1 MRFVLM
7 LVGLSVLAQE
17 PASLTSTLAGLRLRS
32 VGPALMSG
40 RIESIAVHPENA
52 GIYYLGVASGGVFKT
67 VNNGA
72 TWLPVFEKQASYS
85 IGYVTL
91 DPKNPNTVWVGTGES
106 NSQRSVAYGDGVYRS
121 DDGGAT
127 WKNMGLRKSEHI
139 GKIVVDPRDS
149 KVVFVAASGPLW
161 SAGGDR
167 GLFKSIDGGKTWK
180 PSLTISENTGV
191 TDVTIDPRNPDVMFV
206 SAWQRRRHFW
216 TLINGGPESAIYKT
230 TDGGGTWQKLTGN
243 GLPAGEL
250 GRIGL
255 AIAPSDS
262 SIVYATIEATARL
275 GGLYRSDDGGATW
288 AKVNEHLAQP
298 MYYGKVYVDPKNPMR
313 VYLPDVIFRV
323 SDDGGRNVRP
333 LGEKS
338 KHVDNHV
345 IWIDPNLN
353 SHYLVGCDG
362 GLYESWDKGANWIYK
377 ANLPVTQFYDIA
389 VDDAKPF
396 YNIYG
401 GTQDNNSLAGPSRTR
416 SGIGITNDDWYVTRG
431 GDGFISKAD
440 PFELNIIYAESQNGG
455 LSRFD
460 KRTGESVGIKP
471 LELPGEDPL
480 RWNWDSPFAVSMH
493 KAGRIY
499 YGAQKVLRSDDRG
512 GSWKAISSD
521 LTRALDRD
529 KLPVMGKIWGPDA
542 IAKNQ
547 STASYGNLSVIAE
560 SAKKDGLLYTGSD
573 DGLIYVSDNSGT
585 DWRRVTQI
593 EGVPEGAYVKKVVP
607 SPVDVNT
614 VFAAFD
620 NHQNGDYKPY
630 LFKSVD
636 LGRNWTAIMG
646 DLPENGAVKAFVQD
660 HVDANLMFAGTEF
673 GAFVTLDGGVKW
685 TKLTGGMPTISVHDL
700 AIQKR
705 ENDLVVGTFGRG
717 IYVLDD
723 YSALRGLKPE
733 VLASEA
739 KLFGVKD
746 ALLYVQHRRIGG
758 GGKGTQGE
766 AFYIAENPAY
776 GATFTYYLKDGLKSK
791 RDLRRDAERAATQK
805 KEAID
810 YPTLDQLRAETE
822 EEAPA
827 IVFTILDAGGRP
839 VRSLTGPGA
848 RGLNRATWDLREPA
862 TNLPRPPQPGMEA
875 LEEFGPPQT
884 GPLGMPGAY
893 KVQMSKRIGG
903 VLTALGEAVAFKV
916 VAEGTGAMNDADFKI
931 LSEFQQKVTRLQR
944 AVTGASENIDA
955 ARLRMTAIRTAI
967 DLTPAAVKLRPDLKG
982 LEERLASLRLSISG
996 DPFAASRYTD
1006 RVPAMAERIR
1016 SVAGNMRLSTARPAA
1031 FWVDNY
1037 NLTARDFER
1046 ELEKLRVLLEVDLK
1060 KLERDLDAAGAPA
1073 TPGRLPVFKAQ

>member
-1 MRFVLM
+1 MRFVLA
-7 LVGLSVLAQE
+7 LVGLAAAGMAQDL
-17 PASLTSTLAGLRLRS
+17 SGLRLRA

-40 RIESIAVHPENA
+40 RIESIAVHPDNP
-52 GIYYLGVASGGVFKT
+52 GVYYLGVASGGVFKT

-72 TWLPVFEKQASYS
+72 TWTPVFEKQTSYS
-85 IGYVTL
+85 IGYVTI
-91 DPKNPNTVWVGTGES
+91 DAKNPNTVWVGTGES

-127 WKNMGLRKSEHI
+127 WKNMGLKRSEHI
-139 GKIVVDPRDS
+139 GKIVIDPRDS
-149 KVVFVAASGPLW
+149 KVVYVAASGPLW

-167 GLFKSIDGGKTWK
+167 GLWKTTDGGKTWK

-191 TDVTIDPRNPDVMFV
+191 TDIAMDPKNPDVMFV

-230 TDGGGTWQKLTGN
+230 VDGGATWQKLSGN

-255 AIAPSDS
+255 AIAPTDS
-262 SIVYATIEATARL
+262 NIVYATIEATGRL
-275 GGLYRSDDGGATW
+275 SGLYRSDDGGATW
-288 AKVNEHLAQP
+288 AKVNDHLAQP
-298 MYYGKVYVDPKNPMR
+298 MYYAKVFVDPQNPMR
-313 VYLPDVIFRV
+313 IYLPDVVFRV

-333 LGEKS
+333 LGEKN

-345 IWIDPNLN
+345 IWIDPRVN

-377 ANLPVTQFYDIA
+377 ANLPITQFYDIA

-416 SGIGITNDDWYVTRG
+416 SGHGITNEDWYVTRG

-440 PFELNIIYAESQNGG
+440 PFEQNIIYAESQNGG

-471 LELPGEDPL
+471 LELPGEAPL
-480 RWNWDSPFAVSMH
+480 RWNWDAPFAVSVH

-499 YGAQKVLRSDDRG
+499 FGAQKVFRSDDRG
-512 GSWKAISSD
+512 GSWKAVSAD

-529 KLPVMGKIWGPDA
+529 ALPVMGKVWGPDA

-560 SAKKDGLLYTGSD
+560 SPKKDGLLYTGSD
-573 DGLIYVSDNSGT
+573 DGLIYVSENAGT
-585 DWRRVTQI
+585 DWRRVAQI
-593 EGVPEGAYVKKVVP
+593 SGVPEGAYVKKVVP
-607 SPVDVNT
+607 SAVEPST

-620 NHQNGDYKPY
+620 NHQNGDFKPY
-630 LFKSVD
+630 LFKSID
-636 LGRNWTAIMG
+636 LGRNWTPIMG

-660 HVDANLMFAGTEF
+660 HVDPNLLFVGTEF
-673 GAFVTLDGGVKW
+673 GVFVSMDGGGKW
-685 TKLTGGMPTISVHDL
+685 VKLTGGMPTISVHDL

-705 ENDLVVGTFGRG
+705 ENDLIVGTFGRG
-717 IYVLDD
+717 IYILDD
-723 YSALRGLKPE
+723 YSVLRNLKPE

-746 ALLYVQHRRIGG
+746 ALLYVQHRRLGG
-758 GGKGTQGE
+758 AAKGTQGE
-766 AFYIAENPAY
+766 AYYVADNPPF
-776 GATFTYYLKDGLKSK
+776 GAVFTYYLKDGLKSK
-791 RDLRRDAERAATQK
+791 RDLRRDAERAAAAK
-805 KEAID
+805 KETIA
-810 YPTLDQLRAETE
+810 YPSLDELRAETDE
-822 EEAPA
+822 EPPA
-827 IVFTILDAGGRP
+827 MVFTVIDASGKP
-839 VRSLTGPGA
+839 VRTLTGPTGK
-848 RGLNRATWDLREPA
+848 GLNRISWDLREPA
-862 TNLPRPPQPGMEA
+862 TNLPRPTPPGLEA
-875 LEEFGPPQT
+875 LDEFGPPQT
-884 GPLGMPGAY
+884 GSLGMPGAY
-893 KVQMSKRIGG
+893 KVQMAKRVGG
-903 VLTALGEAVAFKV
+903 VLTPLGEPVAFRV
-916 VAEGTGAMNDADFKI
+916 VAEGTNAMNEADFKI

-944 AVTGASENIDA
+944 AVTGATESIDA
-955 ARLRMTAIRTAI
+955 MRVRIASIRTAI
-967 DLTPAAVKLRPDLKG
+967 DLTPGAAKLRADLKAI
-982 LEERLASLRLSISG
+982 EERVAASRLAISG
-996 DPFAASRYTD
+996 DAFAASRYTD
-1006 RVPAMAERIR
+1006 RVPALAERIR
-1016 SVAGNMRLSTARPAA
+1016 NVAGNMRLSTARPAP
-1031 FWVDNY
+1031 FWVENY
-1037 NLTARDFER
+1037 NLTAREFEK

-1060 KLERDLDAAGAPA
+1060 KLERELDAAGAPA
-1073 TPGRLPVFKAQ
+1073 TPGRLPEFKAK